1 MGNVNFEE
9 HYYEV
14 DIQHGAKL
22 QVISADKEYIN
33 IWINQ
38 CKHQGSINGRSLL
51 YFYSSESQ
59 PAKTSTNRNTP

>member
-1 MGNVNFEE
+1 MIRPDTWSITKSKIFPLKV
-9 HYYEV
+9 
-14 DIQHGAKL
+14 
-22 QVISADKEYIN
+22 ADKEYIN

-38 CKHQGSINGRSLL
+38 CKYQGSINGCSLLL

>member
-1 MGNVNFEE
+1 MIRPDTWSITKSKIFPLKV
-9 HYYEV
+9 
-14 DIQHGAKL
+14 
-22 QVISADKEYIN
+22 ADKEYIN

-59 PAKTSTNRNTP
+59 PAKTLTNRNTP